1 MSGDA
6 QGAVGQGAVG
16 QGAVAQGTVGQ
27 GAVGRGAVG
36 QSVLRREDDYLLRGQ
51 GRFVDDL
58 PAPLNTLHLAFVL
71 SPHAHARI
79 LSIDVSE
86 ARALDGVVD
95 VLTGTDLAA
104 MVKPIA
110 AQIELP
116 GYSFNTRDVL
126 AIDEVR
132 FAGEAVAVVVAES
145 AYLAEDG
152 VELVDVDYEP
162 LPALT
167 EIGKATDPDAPQ
179 VNPTVPGNV
188 YYEGRFATEGVD
200 AGFEA
205 AAHVISEDFH
215 SSRVTAVPIEPR
227 GCLAV
232 PEHAGNLVFYSSTQ
246 IHHLLR
252 TALAEFL
259 DVAESTLRVVVPDVG
274 GGFGIKAA
282 LYPEEFVCAALALRL
297 RRPVKW
303 IQDRYEALLTDVHA
317 RDNHYRVQAAVD
329 DDGIVLALKAEIRT
343 NGGAYSAL
351 PFGCTLETTGGAR
364 MIVGPYRITEYTYT
378 ATAVATHTAPVLAYR
393 GVAQPVCFMAI
404 EGIMDRIARRLELD
418 PAEVRLRNMV
428 PTAEL
433 PWTNIVGVRYD
444 TGSFVESL
452 EQAMEMANYD
462 EFRARQEAQ
471 GRLVDG
477 KYRGIGICTFTEV
490 SGTGAPGWRAR
501 GLTRLPG
508 FDSGTIKVEPTG
520 KVTAFVSHA
529 HSGQGHFTTFAQV
542 VADEL
547 GARLEDVT
555 VVEGDT
561 AAGPYG
567 TNTFASRS
575 AVTGGGALIRAS
587 EKARLKLARLAAAML
602 ESTPEDI
609 VVADGQLHVAGV
621 PSRALSFGEV
631 AETAY
636 AMNTFDLPEGESF
649 GIEETDF
656 YDPPLVTMA
665 NATHIAQVAVDAGD
679 GTVDIEGYTVVH
691 DCGRVINPMIV
702 DGQVMGGVAQG
713 IGETL
718 MEEFVY
724 DADGQVKTATLADY
738 LLPSSVDV
746 PNFQI
751 AHIESPS
758 IDAVGGFKG
767 VGEGGLIGAVPSIVN
782 AVADALSDLDVN
794 VNTKPL
800 RPALLSRLIREA

>member
-1 MSGDA
+1 MSSD
-6 QGAVGQGAVG
+6 
-16 QGAVAQGTVGQ
+16 T
-27 GAVGRGAVG
+27 RGAIG

-71 SPHAHARI
+71 SPYAHARI
-79 LSIDVSE
+79 TSIDASE
-86 ARALDGVVD
+86 ALALDGVVE
-95 VLTGTDLAA
+95 VLTGADLAS

-145 AYLAEDG
+145 PYLAEDG
-152 VELVDVDYEP
+152 MELVDVDFEP
-162 LPALT
+162 LPAVVDIH
-167 EIGKATDPDAPQ
+167 EATDASAPQ

-188 YYEGRFATEGVD
+188 YFEGRFATEGVD

-205 AAHVISEDFH
+205 AAHVIADDFH
-215 SSRVTAVPIEPR
+215 SNRVTAVPIEPR

-232 PEHAGNLVFYSSTQ
+232 PEQPANLVFYSSTQ

-252 TALAEFL
+252 TALAEFC
-259 DVAESTLRVVVPDVG
+259 DIAESNLRVVVPDVG

-282 LYPEEFVCAALALRL
+282 LYPEEFICAALALRL

-303 IQDRYEALLTDVHA
+303 IQDRYGALLTDVHA
-317 RDNHYRVQAAVD
+317 RDNHYRVEAAID
-329 DDGIVLALKAEIRT
+329 DDGIVLALRAQIRT

-364 MIVGPYRITEYTYT
+364 MIVGPYRITEYEYT
-378 ATAVATHTAPVLAYR
+378 AAAVATHTAPVLAYR

-428 PTAEL
+428 PISDL
-433 PWTNIVGVRYD
+433 PWNNVVGVRYE

-452 EQAMEMANYD
+452 ELAMEMASYD
-462 EFRARQEAQ
+462 EFRARQAE

-477 KYRGIGICTFTEV
+477 KYRGIGICSFTEV

-508 FDSGTIKVEPTG
+508 FDSGTVKVEPTG

-547 GARLEDVT
+547 GTRLEDVT

-587 EKARLKLARLAAAML
+587 EKARLKLARIAAHML
-602 ESTPEDI
+602 ESTPEDV
-609 VVADGQLHVAGV
+609 VVADGRMHVAGV
-621 PSRALSFGEV
+621 PSRSLSFADV

-636 AMNTFDLPEGESF
+636 AMNMSDLPEGESF

-665 NATHIAQVAVDAGD
+665 NATHIAQVAVDAAD
-679 GTVDIEGYTVVH
+679 GTIDIEGYVVVH

-702 DGQVMGGVAQG
+702 EGQVMGGVAQG
-713 IGETL
+713 IGEAL

-724 DADGQVKTATLADY
+724 DPDGGVRTATLMDY
-738 LLPSSVDV
+738 LLPGSTDV

-758 IDAVGGFKG
+758 IDTVGGFKG
-767 VGEGGLIGAVPSIVN
+767 VGEGGVIGAVPALVN
-782 AVADALSDLDVN
+782 AVADALADLDVN

-800 RPALLSRLIREA
+800 RPALLSHLIRASGG

>member
-1 MSGDA
+1 MSSD
-6 QGAVGQGAVG
+6 
-16 QGAVAQGTVGQ
+16 T
-27 GAVGRGAVG
+27 RGAVG
-36 QSVLRREDDYLLRGQ
+36 QSVLRREDDCLLRGQ

-58 PAPLNTLHLAFVL
+58 PTPLNTLHLAFVL
-71 SPHAHARI
+71 SPYAHARI
-79 LSIDVSE
+79 TSIDASE
-86 ARALDGVVD
+86 ALALDGVVD
-95 VLTGTDLAA
+95 VLTGADLAA

-126 AIDEVR
+126 AVDDVR

-145 AYLAEDG
+145 QYLAEDG
-152 VELVDVDYEP
+152 IELVEVDYEP
-162 LPALT
+162 LPAVT
-167 EIGKATDPDAPQ
+167 DIHEATDPAAPQ

-188 YYEGRFATEGVD
+188 YFEGRFATEGVA

-205 AAHVISEDFH
+205 AAHVIAEDFH
-215 SSRVTAVPIEPR
+215 SNRVTAVPIEPR

-232 PEHAGNLVFYSSTQ
+232 PEQPANLVFYSSTQ

-303 IQDRYEALLTDVHA
+303 IQDRYGALLTDVHA
-317 RDNHYRVQAAVD
+317 RDNHYRVEAAID
-329 DDGIVLALKAEIRT
+329 DDGIVLALRAEIRT

-364 MIVGPYRITEYTYT
+364 MIVGPYRITEYEYT

-404 EGIMDRIARRLELD
+404 EGIMDRIARRLGLD

-452 EQAMEMANYD
+452 EMAMEMADYD
-462 EFRARQEAQ
+462 EFRATQAQ

-477 KYRGIGICTFTEV
+477 KYRGIGICSFTEA
-490 SGTGAPGWRAR
+490 SGTGVPGWRAR

-508 FDSGTIKVEPTG
+508 FDSGTVKVEPTG

-547 GARLEDVT
+547 GTRLEDVT

-587 EKARLKLARLAAAML
+587 EKARLKLARIAAFML

-609 VVADGQLHVAGV
+609 VVSDGRMHVAGV
-621 PSRALSFGEV
+621 PSRVLSFQEV

-636 AMNTFDLPEGESF
+636 AMNTSDLPEGESF

-665 NATHIAQVAVDAGD
+665 NATHIAQVAVDAAD

-713 IGETL
+713 VGEAL

-724 DADGQVKTATLADY
+724 DPDGQVRTATLMDY

-746 PNFQI
+746 PDFKI

-758 IDAVGGFKG
+758 IDTVGGFKG
-767 VGEGGLIGAVPSIVN
+767 VGEGGLIGAVPALVN
-782 AVADALSDLDVN
+782 AVADALSGLDVN

-800 RPALLSRLIREA
+800 RPALLSRLIREAGG

>member
-1 MSGDA
+1 MSSDR
-6 QGAVGQGAVG
+6 QGAVGH
-16 QGAVAQGTVGQ
+16 
-27 GAVGRGAVG
+27 GAVG

-58 PAPLNTLHLAFVL
+58 PAPINTLHLAFVL
-71 SPHAHARI
+71 SPYAHARI

-95 VLTGTDLAA
+95 VLTGEDLAA
-104 MVKPIA
+104 LVKPIA

-116 GYSFNTRDVL
+116 GYHLNSRDVL
-126 AIDEVR
+126 AVDEVR

-145 AYLAEDG
+145 QYLAEDG
-152 VELVDVDYEP
+152 IELVQVDYEP
-162 LPALT
+162 LPVVT
-167 EIGKATDPDAPQ
+167 KIEEATDPAAPQ

-188 YYEGRFATEGVD
+188 YYEGRFTTDGVA

-205 AAHVISEDFH
+205 AAHVISENFH
-215 SSRVTAVPIEPR
+215 SNRVTAVPIEPR

-232 PEHAGNLVFYSSTQ
+232 PEQAGNLVFYSSTQ

-259 DVAESTLRVVVPDVG
+259 DVSESTLRVVVPDVG

-303 IQDRYEALLTDVHA
+303 IQDRYGALLTDVHA
-317 RDNHYRVQAAVD
+317 RDNRYRVEAAVD

-364 MIVGPYRITEYTYT
+364 MIVGPYRITEYSYT

-428 PTAEL
+428 PTSEL
-433 PWTNIVGVRYD
+433 PWTNVVGVRYD

-452 EQAMEMANYD
+452 KMAMEMAKYD
-462 EFRARQEAQ
+462 EFRARQAAQ

-477 KYRGIGICTFTEV
+477 KYRGIGICSFTEV

-508 FDSGTIKVEPTG
+508 FDSGTVKVEPTG

-555 VVEGDT
+555 VIEGDT

-575 AVTGGGALIRAS
+575 AVTGGGALVRAS
-587 EKARLKLARLAAAML
+587 EKARLKLARIAADML

-609 VVADGQLHVAGV
+609 VVSDGQMHVAGV
-621 PSRALSFGEV
+621 PSRSLSFQEV

-702 DGQVMGGVAQG
+702 EGQVMGGVAQG
-713 IGETL
+713 IGEAL

-724 DADGQVKTATLADY
+724 DPDGQVRTATLVDY

-746 PNFQI
+746 PSFQI

-767 VGEGGLIGAVPSIVN
+767 VGEGGVIGAVPALVN
-782 AVADALSDLDVN
+782 AVADALFDLDVN

-800 RPALLSRLIREA
+800 RPALLSGLIREAGG

>member
-1 MSGDA
+1 MSGDRY
-6 QGAVGQGAVG
+6 GAVGHGAVG
-16 QGAVAQGTVGQ
+16 H
-27 GAVGRGAVG
+27 GAVG

-58 PAPLNTLHLAFVL
+58 PAPINTLHLAFVL
-71 SPHAHARI
+71 SPYAHARI

-95 VLTGTDLAA
+95 VLTGPDLAA
-104 MVKPIA
+104 LVKPIA

-116 GYSFNTRDVL
+116 GYHLNSRNVL
-126 AIDEVR
+126 AVDEVR

-145 AYLAEDG
+145 HYLAEDG
-152 VELVDVDYEP
+152 IELVQVDYEP
-162 LPALT
+162 LPVVT
-167 EIGKATDPDAPQ
+167 KIGEATDPAAPQ

-188 YYEGRFATEGVD
+188 YYEGRFATDGVA

-205 AAHVISEDFH
+205 AAHVISEDFR
-215 SSRVTAVPIEPR
+215 SNRVTAVPIEPR

-259 DVAESTLRVVVPDVG
+259 DVSESTLRVVVPDVG

-303 IQDRYEALLTDVHA
+303 IQDRYGALLTDVHA
-317 RDNHYRVQAAVD
+317 RDNRYRVEAAVD

-364 MIVGPYRITEYTYT
+364 MIVGPYRITEYSYT
-378 ATAVATHTAPVLAYR
+378 AAAVATHTAPVLAYR

-428 PTAEL
+428 PTSEL
-433 PWTNIVGVRYD
+433 PWTNVVGVRYD

-452 EQAMEMANYD
+452 NQAMEMAKYD
-462 EFRARQEAQ
+462 EFRARQAAQ

-477 KYRGIGICTFTEV
+477 KYRGIGICSFTEV

-508 FDSGTIKVEPTG
+508 FDSGTVKVEPTG

-555 VVEGDT
+555 VFEGDT

-575 AVTGGGALIRAS
+575 AVTGGGALVRAS
-587 EKARLKLARLAAAML
+587 EKAKLKLARIAAFML

-609 VVADGQLHVAGV
+609 VVSDGQMYVAGV
-621 PSRALSFGEV
+621 PSRALSFQEV

-691 DCGRVINPMIV
+691 DCGRIINPMIV

-713 IGETL
+713 IGEAL

-724 DADGQVKTATLADY
+724 DPDGQVRTATLADY

-767 VGEGGLIGAVPSIVN
+767 VGEGGVIGAVPALVN
-782 AVADALSDLDVN
+782 AVADALFDLGVN

-800 RPALLSRLIREA
+800 RPALLSGLIREAGG

>member
-1 MSGDA
+1 MSVD
-6 QGAVGQGAVG
+6 QN
-16 QGAVAQGTVGQ
+16 
-27 GAVGRGAVG
+27 GAVG
-36 QSVLRREDDYLLRGQ
+36 QSVLRREDEYLLRGQ

-58 PAPLNTLHLAFVL
+58 PTPLNTLHLAFVL
-71 SPHAHARI
+71 SPYARARI
-79 LSIDVSE
+79 TSIDTSE
-86 ARALDGVVD
+86 AMALDGVVD
-95 VLTGTDLAA
+95 VLTGADLAA

-126 AIDEVR
+126 AVDEVR

-145 AYLAEDG
+145 QYLAEDG
-152 VELVDVDYEP
+152 IELVEVDYEP
-162 LPALT
+162 LPAVT
-167 EIGKATDPDAPQ
+167 DIHEATDPAAPQ

-188 YYEGRFATEGVD
+188 YFEGRFATDNVA
-200 AGFEA
+200 AGFDA
-205 AAHVISEDFH
+205 AAHVIAADFN
-215 SSRVTAVPIEPR
+215 SNRVTAVPIEPR

-232 PEHAGNLVFYSSTQ
+232 PEQPANLVFYSSTQ

-303 IQDRYEALLTDVHA
+303 IQDRYGALLTDVHA
-317 RDNHYRVQAAVD
+317 RDNHYRVEAAVD
-329 DDGIVLALKAEIRT
+329 DDGIVLALRAEIRT

-364 MIVGPYRITEYTYT
+364 MIVGPYRITEYEYT

-404 EGIMDRIARRLELD
+404 EGIMDRIARRLGLD

-452 EQAMEMANYD
+452 EMAMEMAGYD
-462 EFRARQEAQ
+462 EFRATQSH

-477 KYRGIGICTFTEV
+477 KYRGIGICSFTEV

-508 FDSGTIKVEPTG
+508 FDSGTVKVEPTG

-542 VADEL
+542 VADAL

-587 EKARLKLARLAAAML
+587 EKARLKLARIAAFML

-609 VVADGQLHVAGV
+609 VVADGRMHVAGV
-621 PSRALSFGEV
+621 PSRGLSFQEV

-636 AMNTFDLPEGESF
+636 AMNTSDLPEGESF

-665 NATHIAQVAVDAGD
+665 NAAHIAQVAVDAAD
-679 GTVDIEGYTVVH
+679 GTVDIEGYVVVH

-713 IGETL
+713 IGEAL

-724 DADGQVKTATLADY
+724 DPDGGVRTATLMDY

-746 PNFQI
+746 PNYQI

-758 IDAVGGFKG
+758 IDTVGGFKG
-767 VGEGGLIGAVPSIVN
+767 VGEGGLIGAVAALVN

-800 RPALLSRLIREA
+800 RPALLSRLIREAGG

>member
-1 MSGDA
+1 MSGDRY
-6 QGAVGQGAVG
+6 GAVGH
-16 QGAVAQGTVGQ
+16 
-27 GAVGRGAVG
+27 GAVG

-58 PAPLNTLHLAFVL
+58 PAPINTLHLAFVL
-71 SPHAHARI
+71 SPYAHARI

-95 VLTGTDLAA
+95 VLTGPDLAA
-104 MVKPIA
+104 LVKPIA

-116 GYSFNTRDVL
+116 GYHLNSRNVL
-126 AIDEVR
+126 AVDEVR

-145 AYLAEDG
+145 HYLAEDG
-152 VELVDVDYEP
+152 IELVQVDYEP
-162 LPALT
+162 LPVVT
-167 EIGKATDPDAPQ
+167 KIGEATDPAAPQ

-188 YYEGRFATEGVD
+188 YYEGRFATDGVA

-205 AAHVISEDFH
+205 AAHVISEDFR
-215 SSRVTAVPIEPR
+215 SNRVTAVPIEPR

-259 DVAESTLRVVVPDVG
+259 DVSESTLRVVVPDVG

-303 IQDRYEALLTDVHA
+303 IQDRYGALLTDVHA
-317 RDNHYRVQAAVD
+317 RDNRYRVEAAVD

-364 MIVGPYRITEYTYT
+364 MIVGPYRITEYSYT

-428 PTAEL
+428 PTSEL
-433 PWTNIVGVRYD
+433 PWTNVVGVRYD

-452 EQAMEMANYD
+452 NQAMEMAKYD
-462 EFRARQEAQ
+462 EFRARQAAQ

-477 KYRGIGICTFTEV
+477 KYRGIGICSFTEV

-508 FDSGTIKVEPTG
+508 FDSGTVKVEPTG

-555 VVEGDT
+555 VFEGDT

-575 AVTGGGALIRAS
+575 AVTGGGALVRAS
-587 EKARLKLARLAAAML
+587 EKAKLKLARIAAFML

-609 VVADGQLHVAGV
+609 VVSDGQMYVAGV
-621 PSRALSFGEV
+621 PSRALSFQEV

-691 DCGRVINPMIV
+691 DCGRIINPMIV

-713 IGETL
+713 IGEAL

-724 DADGQVKTATLADY
+724 DPDGQVRTATLADY

-767 VGEGGLIGAVPSIVN
+767 VGEGGVIGAVPALVN
-782 AVADALSDLDVN
+782 AVADALFDLGVN

-800 RPALLSRLIREA
+800 RPALLSGLIREAGG

>member
-1 MSGDA
+1 MSGD
-6 QGAVGQGAVG
+6 QN
-16 QGAVAQGTVGQ
+16 
-27 GAVGRGAVG
+27 GAVG

-58 PAPLNTLHLAFVL
+58 PTPLNTLHLAFVL
-71 SPHAHARI
+71 SPYAHARI
-79 LSIDVSE
+79 TSIDTSE
-86 ARALDGVVD
+86 AMALDGVVD
-95 VLTGTDLAA
+95 VLTGADLAA

-126 AIDEVR
+126 AVDEVR

-145 AYLAEDG
+145 QYLAEDG
-152 VELVDVDYEP
+152 IELVEVDYEP
-162 LPALT
+162 LAAVT
-167 EIGKATDPDAPQ
+167 DIHEATDPAAPQ

-188 YYEGRFATEGVD
+188 YFEGRFATDNVA
-200 AGFEA
+200 AGFDA
-205 AAHVISEDFH
+205 AAHVIAEDFN
-215 SSRVTAVPIEPR
+215 SNRVTAVPIEPR

-232 PEHAGNLVFYSSTQ
+232 PEQPANLVFYSSTQ

-259 DVAESTLRVVVPDVG
+259 DVAESNLRVVVPDVG

-303 IQDRYEALLTDVHA
+303 IQDRYGALLTDVHA
-317 RDNHYRVQAAVD
+317 RDNHYRVEAAVD
-329 DDGIVLALKAEIRT
+329 DDGIVLALRAEIRT

-364 MIVGPYRITEYTYT
+364 MIVGPYRITEYEYT

-404 EGIMDRIARRLELD
+404 EGIMDRIARRLGLD

-452 EQAMEMANYD
+452 EMAMEMANYD
-462 EFRARQEAQ
+462 EFRASQSQ

-477 KYRGIGICTFTEV
+477 KYRGIGICSFTEV

-508 FDSGTIKVEPTG
+508 FDSGTVKVEPTG

-542 VADEL
+542 VADAL

-587 EKARLKLARLAAAML
+587 EKARLKLARIAAFML

-609 VVADGQLHVAGV
+609 VVADGRMHVAGV
-621 PSRALSFGEV
+621 PSRGLSFQEV

-636 AMNTFDLPEGESF
+636 AMNTSDLPEGESF

-665 NATHIAQVAVDAGD
+665 NATHIAQVAVDAAD
-679 GTVDIEGYTVVH
+679 GTVDIEGYVVVH

-713 IGETL
+713 IGEAL

-724 DADGQVKTATLADY
+724 DPDGGVRTATLMDY

-746 PNFQI
+746 PNYQI

-758 IDAVGGFKG
+758 IDTVGGFKG
-767 VGEGGLIGAVPSIVN
+767 VGEGGLIGAVAALVN

-800 RPALLSRLIREA
+800 RPALLSRLIREAGG

>member
-1 MSGDA
+1 MSGD
-6 QGAVGQGAVG
+6 QN
-16 QGAVAQGTVGQ
+16 
-27 GAVGRGAVG
+27 GAVG
-36 QSVLRREDDYLLRGQ
+36 QSVLRREDEYLLRGQ

-58 PAPLNTLHLAFVL
+58 PTPLNTLHLAFVL
-71 SPHAHARI
+71 SPYAHARI
-79 LSIDVSE
+79 TSIDASE
-86 ARALDGVVD
+86 ALALDGVVD
-95 VLTGTDLAA
+95 VFTGPDLAG

-126 AIDEVR
+126 AVDEVR

-145 AYLAEDG
+145 QYLAEDG
-152 VELVDVDYEP
+152 MELVQVDYEP
-162 LPALT
+162 LPAIT
-167 EIGKATDPDAPQ
+167 DIGEATDPAAPQ

-188 YYEGRFATEGVD
+188 YFEGRFATDGVA
-200 AGFEA
+200 AGFDA
-205 AAHVISEDFH
+205 AAHVIAEDFN
-215 SSRVTAVPIEPR
+215 SNRVTAVPIEPR

-232 PEHAGNLVFYSSTQ
+232 PEQPANLVFYSSTQ

-303 IQDRYEALLTDVHA
+303 IQDRYGALLTDVHA
-317 RDNHYRVQAAVD
+317 RDNHYRVEAAVD
-329 DDGIVLALKAEIRT
+329 DDGIVLALRAEIRT

-364 MIVGPYRITEYTYT
+364 MIVGPYRITEYEYT

-404 EGIMDRIARRLELD
+404 EGIMDRIARRLGLD

-452 EQAMEMANYD
+452 EMAMEMANYD
-462 EFRARQEAQ
+462 EFRASQSH

-477 KYRGIGICTFTEV
+477 KYRGIGICSFTEV

-508 FDSGTIKVEPTG
+508 FDSGTVKVEPTG

-542 VADEL
+542 VADAL
-547 GARLEDVT
+547 GARLKDVT

-575 AVTGGGALIRAS
+575 AVTGGGALIGAS
-587 EKARLKLARLAAAML
+587 EKARLKLARIAAFML

-609 VVADGQLHVAGV
+609 VVSDGQMHVAGV
-621 PSRALSFGEV
+621 PSRALSFQDV

-636 AMNTFDLPEGESF
+636 AMNTSDLPEGESF
-649 GIEETDF
+649 GVEETDF

-665 NATHIAQVAVDAGD
+665 NATHIAQVAVDAAD
-679 GTVDIEGYTVVH
+679 GTVDIEGYVVVH

-713 IGETL
+713 IGEAL

-724 DADGQVKTATLADY
+724 DPDGGVRTATLMDY

-746 PNFQI
+746 PNYQI

-758 IDAVGGFKG
+758 IDTVGGFKG
-767 VGEGGLIGAVPSIVN
+767 VGEGGLIGAVAALVN

-800 RPALLSRLIREA
+800 RPALLSRLIREATG

>member
-1 MSGDA
+1 MTTPTGTN
-6 QGAVGQGAVG
+6 VG
-16 QGAVAQGTVGQ
+16 T
-27 GAVGRGAVG
+27 
-36 QSVLRREDDYLLRGQ
+36 SVLRKEDDYLLRGQ
-51 GRFVDDL
+51 GRFIDDL
-58 PAPLNTLHLAFVL
+58 PTALNTVHLAFVL

-79 LSIDVSE
+79 VSIDTS
-86 ARALDGVVD
+86 AALAVDGVVE
-95 VLTGTDLAA
+95 VLNGEDMARL
-104 MVKPIA
+104 VRPISA
-110 AQIELP
+110 TIELP
-116 GYSFNTRDVL
+116 GYQMNSRHVL
-126 AIDEVR
+126 AVDVVR
-132 FAGEAVAVVVAES
+132 FVGEAVAVVVAES
-145 AYLAEDG
+145 PYIAEDG
-152 VELVDVDYEP
+152 AELVDVEYEQ
-162 LPALT
+162 LPAVI
-167 EIGKATDPDAPQ
+167 EIEAATAPGAPQ
-179 VNPTVPGNV
+179 VNPTVLGNV
-188 YYEGRFATEGVD
+188 YYQGRFATDAVA

-205 AAHVISEDFH
+205 AAHVISEDFR

-232 PEHAGNLVFYSSTQ
+232 PEQAGNLVFYSSTQ

-259 DVAESTLRVVVPDVG
+259 DRPESTLRVVVPDVG

-282 LYPEEFVCAALALRL
+282 LYPEEFVCAAIALRL

-317 RDNHYRVQAAVD
+317 RDNRYHVEAAVD
-329 DDGIVLALKAEIRT
+329 ANGIVLALRAEIRT

-364 MIVGPYRITEYTYT
+364 MIVGPYRIQQYEYT
-378 ATAVATHTAPVLAYR
+378 ATAVATNTAPVLAYR
-393 GVAQPVCFMAI
+393 GVAQPNCFMAM
-404 EGIMDRIARRLELD
+404 EGIMDRIARTIDVD

-428 PTAEL
+428 PTADL
-433 PWTNIVGVRYD
+433 PWTNVVGVRYD

-452 EQAMEMANYD
+452 QKAMEMASYD
-462 EFRARQEAQ
+462 EFRTSQAT

-508 FDSGTIKVEPTG
+508 FDSGLVKVEPTG

-542 VADEL
+542 VADAV

-587 EKARLKLARLAAAML
+587 EKVRLKMSRIAASML
-602 ESTPEDI
+602 EASPEDI
-609 VVADGQLHVAGV
+609 VVQDSQMHVKGV
-621 PSRALSFGEV
+621 PSQALSFRDV

-636 AMNTFDLPEGESF
+636 AMNTTDLPEGEGF
-649 GIEETDF
+649 GIEETDY

-665 NATHIAQVAVDAGD
+665 NATHIAQVAVDAAD
-679 GTVDIEGYTVVH
+679 GTVQIERYTVVH
-691 DCGRVINPMIV
+691 DCGRIINPMIV
-702 DGQVMGGVAQG
+702 DGQIMGGVAQG
-713 IGETL
+713 IGEAL
-718 MEEFVY
+718 MEELVY

-738 LLPSSVDV
+738 LLPGSVDV
-746 PNFQI
+746 PIVNI

-767 VGEGGLIGAVPSIVN
+767 VGEGGVIGAVPAILN
-782 AVADALSDLDVN
+782 AVGDALADLGVN
-794 VNTKPL
+794 INSKPL
-800 RPALLSRLIREA
+800 RPALLSRLIRESQVSGNAT

>member
-1 MSGDA
+1 MSSDT
-6 QGAVGQGAVG
+6 Q
-16 QGAVAQGTVGQ
+16 
-27 GAVGRGAVG
+27 GAVG
-36 QSVLRREDDYLLRGQ
+36 QSVLRREDEYLLRGQ

-58 PAPLNTLHLAFVL
+58 PTPLSTLHLAFVL
-71 SPHAHARI
+71 SPYAHARI
-79 LSIDVSE
+79 TSIDTS
-86 ARALDGVVD
+86 AALALDGVVD
-95 VLTGTDLAA
+95 VLTGADLAA

-126 AIDEVR
+126 AVDEVR

-145 AYLAEDG
+145 QYLAEDG
-152 VELVDVDYEP
+152 IELVEVDYEP
-162 LPALT
+162 LPAVT
-167 EIGKATDPDAPQ
+167 DIHEATDPAAPQ

-188 YYEGRFATEGVD
+188 YFEGRFATEGVA
-200 AGFEA
+200 AGFDA
-205 AAHVISEDFH
+205 AAHVISEDFN
-215 SSRVTAVPIEPR
+215 SNRVTAVPIEPR

-232 PEHAGNLVFYSSTQ
+232 PEQPANLVFYSSTQ

-259 DVAESTLRVVVPDVG
+259 DVAESNLRVVVPDVG

-303 IQDRYEALLTDVHA
+303 IQDRYGALLTDVHA
-317 RDNHYRVQAAVD
+317 RDNHYRVEAAVD
-329 DDGIVLALKAEIRT
+329 DDGIVLALRAEIRT

-364 MIVGPYRITEYTYT
+364 MIVGPYRITEYEYT

-404 EGIMDRIARRLELD
+404 EGIMDRIARRLGLD

-452 EQAMEMANYD
+452 EMAMEMANYD
-462 EFRARQEAQ
+462 EFRASQAQ

-477 KYRGIGICTFTEV
+477 KYRGIGICSFTEV

-508 FDSGTIKVEPTG
+508 FDSGTVKVEPTG

-542 VADEL
+542 VADAL

-561 AAGPYG
+561 ATGPYG

-587 EKARLKLARLAAAML
+587 EKARLKLARIAAFML

-609 VVADGQLHVAGV
+609 VVSDGRMHVAGV
-621 PSRALSFGEV
+621 PSRALSFQEV

-636 AMNTFDLPEGESF
+636 AMNTSDLPEGESF

-665 NATHIAQVAVDAGD
+665 NATHIAQVAVDAAD
-679 GTVDIEGYTVVH
+679 GTVDIEGYVVVH

-713 IGETL
+713 VGEAL

-724 DADGQVKTATLADY
+724 DEDGQVRTATLMDY

-746 PNFQI
+746 PNYQI

-758 IDAVGGFKG
+758 IDTVGGFKG
-767 VGEGGLIGAVPSIVN
+767 VGEGGLIGAVAALVN

-800 RPALLSRLIREA
+800 RPALLSRLIREADG

>member
-1 MSGDA
+1 MSGD
-6 QGAVGQGAVG
+6 QH
-16 QGAVAQGTVGQ
+16 
-27 GAVGRGAVG
+27 GAVG

-71 SPHAHARI
+71 SPYAHARI
-79 LSIDVSE
+79 TSIDVSE

-95 VLTGTDLAA
+95 VLTGADLAA

-126 AIDEVR
+126 AVDEVR

-145 AYLAEDG
+145 QYLAEDG
-152 VELVDVDYEP
+152 IELVQVDYEP
-162 LPALT
+162 LPVVT
-167 EIGKATDPDAPQ
+167 EIDEATDPAAPQ

-188 YYEGRFATEGVD
+188 YYEGRFATDGVA

-205 AAHVISEDFH
+205 AAHVISEDFR
-215 SSRVTAVPIEPR
+215 SNRVTAVPIEPR

-232 PEHAGNLVFYSSTQ
+232 PEQPGNLVFYSSTQ

-259 DVAESTLRVVVPDVG
+259 DVSESTLRVVVPDVG

-303 IQDRYEALLTDVHA
+303 IQDRYGSLLTDVHA
-317 RDNHYRVQAAVD
+317 RDNRYQVEAAVD
-329 DDGIVLALKAEIRT
+329 DDGIVLALKAKIRT

-364 MIVGPYRITEYTYT
+364 MIVGPYRITEYSYT

-404 EGIMDRIARRLELD
+404 EGIMDRIARRLKLD

-428 PTAEL
+428 PTSEL

-444 TGSFVESL
+444 TGSFIESL
-452 EQAMEMANYD
+452 EQAMEMAGYD
-462 EFRARQEAQ
+462 EFRARQAES
-471 GRLVDG
+471 RLIDG

-508 FDSGTIKVEPTG
+508 FDSGTVKVEPTG

-587 EKARLKLARLAAAML
+587 EKARLKLARIAADML

-609 VVADGQLHVAGV
+609 VVSDGQMHVAGV
-621 PSRALSFGEV
+621 PSRSLTFQEV

-713 IGETL
+713 IGEAL

-724 DADGQVKTATLADY
+724 DPDGQVRTATLMDY

-767 VGEGGLIGAVPSIVN
+767 VGEGGVIGAVPALVN

-800 RPALLSRLIREA
+800 RPALLSRLIREAGG

>member
-1 MSGDA
+1 MSADSHG
-6 QGAVGQGAVG
+6 V
-16 QGAVAQGTVGQ
+16 
-27 GAVGRGAVG
+27 VG

-51 GRFVDDL
+51 SRFVDDL
-58 PAPLNTLHLAFVL
+58 PTPLNTLHLAFVL
-71 SPHAHARI
+71 SPYAHARI
-79 LSIDVSE
+79 NSIDASE
-86 ARALDGVVD
+86 ALALDGVVD
-95 VLTGTDLAA
+95 VLTGADLAT

-145 AYLAEDG
+145 QYLAEDG
-152 VELVDVDYEP
+152 MELVDVDYEP
-162 LPALT
+162 LPVVT
-167 EIGKATDPDAPQ
+167 DIHEATDPAAPQ

-188 YYEGRFATEGVD
+188 YFEGRFATEGVD

-215 SSRVTAVPIEPR
+215 SNRVTAVPIEPR

-232 PEHAGNLVFYSSTQ
+232 PEQPANLVFYSSTQ

-303 IQDRYEALLTDVHA
+303 IQDRYGALLTDVHA
-317 RDNHYRVQAAVD
+317 RDNHYRVEAAVD
-329 DDGIVLALKAEIRT
+329 DDGIVLALRAKILT
-343 NGGAYSAL
+343 NGGAYSAV

-364 MIVGPYRITEYTYT
+364 MIVGPYRITEYEYT
-378 ATAVATHTAPVLAYR
+378 ATAVATHTAPILAYR

-433 PWTNIVGVRYD
+433 PWNNVVGVRYD

-452 EQAMEMANYD
+452 ELAMEMANYA
-462 EFRARQEAQ
+462 EFRASQAQ

-477 KYRGIGICTFTEV
+477 KYRGIGICSFTEV

-501 GLTRLPG
+501 GLSRLPG
-508 FDSGTIKVEPTG
+508 FDSGTVKVEPTG

-547 GARLEDVT
+547 GAPSEDVT

-587 EKARLKLARLAAAML
+587 SKARLKLARIAAFML

-609 VVADGQLHVAGV
+609 VVSDGEMHVAGV
-621 PSRALSFGEV
+621 PSRALSFAEV

-665 NATHIAQVAVDAGD
+665 NATHIAQVTVDAAD
-679 GTVDIEGYTVVH
+679 GTVDIEGYVVVH

-713 IGETL
+713 IGEAL

-724 DADGQVKTATLADY
+724 DEDGQVRTATLMDY

-758 IDAVGGFKG
+758 IDTVGGFKG
-767 VGEGGLIGAVPSIVN
+767 VGEGGLIGAVPALVN

-800 RPALLSRLIREA
+800 RPALLSRLIREAGG

>member
-1 MSGDA
+1 MSVD
-6 QGAVGQGAVG
+6 QN
-16 QGAVAQGTVGQ
+16 
-27 GAVGRGAVG
+27 GAVG

-58 PAPLNTLHLAFVL
+58 PTPLSTLHLAFVL
-71 SPHAHARI
+71 SPYAHARI
-79 LSIDVSE
+79 TSIDASE
-86 ARALDGVVD
+86 ALALDGVVD
-95 VLTGTDLAA
+95 VLTGADLAA

-126 AIDEVR
+126 AVDEVR

-145 AYLAEDG
+145 PYLAEDG
-152 VELVDVDYEP
+152 MELVQVDYEP
-162 LPALT
+162 LPAIT
-167 EIGKATDPDAPQ
+167 DIHEATDTAAPQ

-188 YYEGRFATEGVD
+188 YFEGRFATEGVA
-200 AGFEA
+200 AGLEA
-205 AAHVISEDFH
+205 AAHVITEDFH
-215 SSRVTAVPIEPR
+215 SKRVTAVPIEPR

-232 PEHAGNLVFYSSTQ
+232 PEQPNNLVFYSSTQ

-259 DVAESTLRVVVPDVG
+259 DVAESNLRVVVPDVG

-303 IQDRYEALLTDVHA
+303 IQDRYGALLTDVHA
-317 RDNHYRVQAAVD
+317 RDNHYRVEAAID
-329 DDGIVLALKAEIRT
+329 DDGIVLALRAEIRT

-364 MIVGPYRITEYTYT
+364 MIVGPYRITEYEYT

-452 EQAMEMANYD
+452 ELAMEMAGYD
-462 EFRARQEAQ
+462 EFRASQAQ

-477 KYRGIGICTFTEV
+477 KYRGIGICSFTEV

-508 FDSGTIKVEPTG
+508 FDSGTVKVEPTG

-542 VADEL
+542 VADAL

-587 EKARLKLARLAAAML
+587 EKARLKLARIAAFML

-609 VVADGQLHVAGV
+609 VVSDGQMHVAGV
-621 PSRALSFGEV
+621 PSRTLSFQEV

-636 AMNTFDLPEGESF
+636 AMNTSDLPEGESF

-679 GTVDIEGYTVVH
+679 GTVDIEGYVVVH

-713 IGETL
+713 VGEAL

-724 DADGQVKTATLADY
+724 DEDGQVRTATLIDY

-758 IDAVGGFKG
+758 IDTVGGFKG
-767 VGEGGLIGAVPSIVN
+767 VGEGGLIGAVPALVN

-800 RPALLSRLIREA
+800 RPALLSRLIREAGG

>member
-1 MSGDA
+1 MSSSTA
-6 QGAVGQGAVG
+6 EPTASPN
-16 QGAVAQGTVGQ
+16 
-27 GAVGRGAVG
+27 VG
-36 QSVLRREDDYLLRGQ
+36 QSVLRREDNYLLRGQ

-58 PAPLNTLHLAFVL
+58 PTTLNTLHLAFVM
-71 SPHAHARI
+71 SPHARARI
-79 LSIDVSE
+79 VSIDASE
-86 ARALDGVVD
+86 ALAIDGVVE
-95 VLTGTDLAA
+95 VLTGADLAKL
-104 MVKPIA
+104 VKPISA
-110 AQIELP
+110 TIELP
-116 GYSFNTRDVL
+116 GYHMNSRDVV

-132 FAGEAVAVVVAES
+132 FVGEAVAVVVAES
-145 AYLAEDG
+145 PYLAEDG
-152 VELVDVDYEP
+152 VEMVDVEYEP
-162 LPALT
+162 LPAVIELDT
-167 EIGKATDPDAPQ
+167 ATDTDMPQ

-188 YYEGRFATEGVD
+188 YYEGRFTTDAVD

-205 AAHVISEDFH
+205 AAHIISEDFR
-215 SSRVTAVPIEPR
+215 SNRVTAVPIEPR

-232 PEHAGNLVFYSSTQ
+232 PEQTGNLVFYSSTQ

-259 DVAESTLRVVVPDVG
+259 DAPESTLRIVVPDVG

-282 LYPEEFVCAALALRL
+282 LYPEEFVCAALARHLRQ
-297 RRPVKW
+297 PVKW
-303 IQDRYEALLTDVHA
+303 IQDRYGALLTDVHA
-317 RDNHYRVQAAVD
+317 RDNRYRVEAAVD
-329 DDGIVLALKAEIRT
+329 ENGIVLALRAEIRT
-343 NGGAYSAL
+343 NGGAYSAV

-364 MIVGPYRITEYTYT
+364 MIVGPYRIQQYEYT
-378 ATAVATHTAPVLAYR
+378 ATAVATNTAPVLAYR

-404 EGIMDRIARRLELD
+404 EGIMDRIARKLDLD
-418 PAEVRLRNMV
+418 PAEIRLRNMV

-433 PWTNIVGVRYD
+433 PWTNVVGVRYD
-444 TGSFVESL
+444 TGSFIESL
-452 EQAMEMANYD
+452 EQAMEMANYGD
-462 EFRARQEAQ
+462 FRASQVKS

-508 FDSGTIKVEPTG
+508 FDSGLVKVEPTG
-520 KVTAFVSHA
+520 EVTAFVSHA
-529 HSGQGHFTTFAQV
+529 PSGQGHFTTFAQV
-542 VADEL
+542 VADAV

-555 VVEGDT
+555 IVEGDT

-587 EKARLKLARLAAAML
+587 EKAKQKMARIAASMLEAAA
-602 ESTPEDI
+602 EDI
-609 VVADGQLHVAGV
+609 TIEDSRMYVTGV
-621 PSRALSFGEV
+621 PSRSISFRDV

-636 AMNTFDLPEGESF
+636 AMNTIDLPEGESF

-665 NATHIAQVAVDAGD
+665 NATHIAEVSVDAGD
-679 GTVDIEGYTVVH
+679 GRVEIEGYTVVH

-713 IGETL
+713 IGEAL
-718 MEEFVY
+718 MEELVY
-724 DADGQVKTATLADY
+724 DEDGELKTATLADY

-746 PNFQI
+746 PNFKI

-767 VGEGGLIGAVPSIVN
+767 VGEGGLIGAVPAIIN
-782 AVADALSDLDVN
+782 AIGDALLDLDVN
-794 VNTKPL
+794 INTKPL
-800 RPALLSRLIREA
+800 RPALLSRLIREAGGG

>member
-1 MSGDA
+1 MSSDT
-6 QGAVGQGAVG
+6 
-16 QGAVAQGTVGQ
+16 TVDHE
-27 GAVGRGAVG
+27 AALNVG
-36 QSVLRREDDYLLRGQ
+36 QSVPRREDDYLLRGR
-51 GRFVDDL
+51 GRFIDDI
-58 PAPLNTLHLAFVL
+58 PTTLNTLHLGFVL

-86 ARALDGVVD
+86 AVALDGVVE
-95 VLTGTDLAA
+95 VLVGEDLAKL
-104 MVKPIA
+104 VKPIS

-116 GYSFNTRDVL
+116 GYHMNSRQVL

-132 FAGEAVAVVVAES
+132 FVGEAVAVVVAES
-145 AYLAEDG
+145 PYLAEDG
-152 VELVDVDYEP
+152 VELVDVEYEP
-162 LPALT
+162 LSAVIEMDT
-167 EIGKATDPDAPQ
+167 ATDAGMPQ

-188 YYEGRFATEGVD
+188 YYEGRFATDAVA
-200 AGFEA
+200 AGFET
-205 AAHVISEDFH
+205 AAHVITEEFRSN
-215 SSRVTAVPIEPR
+215 RVTAVPIEPR

-232 PEHAGNLVFYSSTQ
+232 PEQAGNLVFYSSTQ

-259 DVAESTLRVVVPDVG
+259 DAPESTLRVVVPDVG

-282 LYPEEFVCAALALRL
+282 LYPEEFICAALARRL
-297 RRPVKW
+297 GRPVKW
-303 IQDRYEALLTDVHA
+303 IQDRYEALLTDVHS
-317 RDNHYRVQAAVD
+317 RDNHYRVEAAVD
-329 DDGIVLALKAEIRT
+329 DDGIVLALRAEIRT

-364 MIVGPYRITEYTYT
+364 MIVGPYRIEQYEYT
-378 ATAVATHTAPVLAYR
+378 ATAIATNTAPVLAYR

-404 EGIMDRIARRLELD
+404 EGIMDRIARRLDLD

-428 PTAEL
+428 PTSEL
-433 PWTNIVGVRYD
+433 PWTNVVGVRYD

-452 EQAMEMANYD
+452 EQAMEMASYD
-462 EFRARQEAQ
+462 EFRAGQGQ

-501 GLTRLPG
+501 GLTRMPG
-508 FDSGTIKVEPTG
+508 FDSGLVKVEPTG

-542 VADEL
+542 VADAL
-547 GARLEDVT
+547 GAPLDDVT
-555 VVEGDT
+555 IVEGDT

-587 EKARLKLARLAAAML
+587 EKAKLKMSRIAASML
-602 ESTPEDI
+602 EAAPEDI
-609 VVADGQLHVAGV
+609 VVEAGQMYVKGV
-621 PSRALSFGEV
+621 PSRSLSFQDV

-636 AMNTFDLPEGESF
+636 AMNTSDLAEGESF

-679 GTVDIEGYTVVH
+679 GRVEIEGYTVVH
-691 DCGRVINPMIV
+691 DCGRIINPMIV

-713 IGETL
+713 IGEAL
-718 MEEFVY
+718 MEELVY
-724 DADGQVKTATLADY
+724 DEDGQVKTATLADY

-767 VGEGGLIGAVPSIVN
+767 VGEGGVIGAVPAIIN
-782 AVADALSDLDVN
+782 AVADALADLDVN

-800 RPALLSRLIREA
+800 RPALLSRLIRDATS

>member
-1 MSGDA
+1 MSSDT
-6 QGAVGQGAVG
+6 Q
-16 QGAVAQGTVGQ
+16 
-27 GAVGRGAVG
+27 GAVG

-58 PAPLNTLHLAFVL
+58 PTPLNTLHLAFVL
-71 SPHAHARI
+71 SPYAHARI
-79 LSIDVSE
+79 VSIDASE
-86 ARALDGVVD
+86 ALALDGVVD
-95 VLTGTDLAA
+95 VFTGPDLAG

-126 AIDEVR
+126 AVDEVR

-145 AYLAEDG
+145 QYLAEDG
-152 VELVDVDYEP
+152 MELVQVDYEP
-162 LPALT
+162 LPAIT
-167 EIGKATDPDAPQ
+167 DIGEATDSAAPQ

-188 YYEGRFATEGVD
+188 YFEGRFATEGVA

-205 AAHVISEDFH
+205 AAHVIAEDFH
-215 SSRVTAVPIEPR
+215 SNRVTAVPIEPR

-232 PEHAGNLVFYSSTQ
+232 PEQPSNLVFYSSTQ

-303 IQDRYEALLTDVHA
+303 IQDRYGALLTDVHA
-317 RDNHYRVQAAVD
+317 RDNHYRVEAAVD
-329 DDGIVLALKAEIRT
+329 DDGIVLALRAEIRT

-364 MIVGPYRITEYTYT
+364 MIVGPYRITEYEYT

-428 PTAEL
+428 PTSEL

-452 EQAMEMANYD
+452 EMAMEMASYE
-462 EFRARQEAQ
+462 EFRASQAQ

-477 KYRGIGICTFTEV
+477 KYRGIGICSFTEV

-508 FDSGTIKVEPTG
+508 FDSGTVKVEPTG

-587 EKARLKLARLAAAML
+587 EKARLKLARIAAFML

-609 VVADGQLHVAGV
+609 VVSDGRMHVAGV
-621 PSRALSFGEV
+621 PSRGLSFQDV

-636 AMNTFDLPEGESF
+636 AMNTSDLPEGESF

-665 NATHIAQVAVDAGD
+665 NATHIAQVAVDAAD
-679 GTVDIEGYTVVH
+679 GTVSIEGYTVVH

-713 IGETL
+713 IGEAL

-724 DADGQVKTATLADY
+724 DSDGGVRTATLIDY
-738 LLPSSVDV
+738 LLPSSTDV

-758 IDAVGGFKG
+758 IDTVGGFKG
-767 VGEGGLIGAVPSIVN
+767 VGEGGVIGAVPALVN

-800 RPALLSRLIREA
+800 RPALVSRLIREASD

>member
-1 MSGDA
+1 MSSDT
-6 QGAVGQGAVG
+6 QGAI
-16 QGAVAQGTVGQ
+16 
-27 GAVGRGAVG
+27 G

-58 PAPLNTLHLAFVL
+58 PTPLNTLHLAFVL
-71 SPHAHARI
+71 SPYAHARI
-79 LSIDVSE
+79 TSIDASE
-86 ARALDGVVD
+86 ALALHGVVD
-95 VLTGTDLAA
+95 VFTGADLAA

-116 GYSFNTRDVL
+116 GYSPNARDVL

-145 AYLAEDG
+145 QYLAEDG
-152 VELVDVDYEP
+152 MELVQVDYEP
-162 LPALT
+162 LPAVVDIHEAT
-167 EIGKATDPDAPQ
+167 EPDATQ

-188 YYEGRFATEGVD
+188 YFEGRFATENVA

-215 SSRVTAVPIEPR
+215 SNRVTAVPIEPR

-232 PEHAGNLVFYSSTQ
+232 PEQPANLVFYSSTQ

-252 TALAEFL
+252 TALAEFC
-259 DVAESTLRVVVPDVG
+259 DIAESTLRVVVPDVG

-303 IQDRYEALLTDVHA
+303 IQDRYGALLTDVHA
-317 RDNHYRVQAAVD
+317 RDNHYRVSAAVD
-329 DDGIVLALKAEIRT
+329 DDGIVLALRAEIRT
-343 NGGAYSAL
+343 NGGAYSAV

-364 MIVGPYRITEYTYT
+364 MIVGPYRITEYEYT

-433 PWTNIVGVRYD
+433 PWNNVVGVRYD

-452 EQAMEMANYD
+452 ELAMEMAGYD
-462 EFRARQEAQ
+462 EFRARQAK

-477 KYRGIGICTFTEV
+477 KYRGIGICSFTEV

-501 GLTRLPG
+501 GLSRLPG
-508 FDSGTIKVEPTG
+508 FDSGTVKVEPTG

-547 GARLEDVT
+547 GAPLSDVT

-587 EKARLKLARLAAAML
+587 SKARLKLARIAAYML

-609 VVADGQLHVAGV
+609 VVSDGQMHVAGV
-621 PSRALSFGEV
+621 PSRALSFAEV

-665 NATHIAQVAVDAGD
+665 NATHIAQVAVDAAD
-679 GTVDIEGYTVVH
+679 GTVDIEGYVVVH

-713 IGETL
+713 IGEAL

-724 DADGQVKTATLADY
+724 DSDGQVRTATLMDY

-758 IDAVGGFKG
+758 IDTVGGFKG
-767 VGEGGLIGAVPSIVN
+767 VGEGGLIGAVPALVN
-782 AVADALSDLDVN
+782 AVADALADLDVN

-800 RPALLSRLIREA
+800 RPALLSRLIREAGG